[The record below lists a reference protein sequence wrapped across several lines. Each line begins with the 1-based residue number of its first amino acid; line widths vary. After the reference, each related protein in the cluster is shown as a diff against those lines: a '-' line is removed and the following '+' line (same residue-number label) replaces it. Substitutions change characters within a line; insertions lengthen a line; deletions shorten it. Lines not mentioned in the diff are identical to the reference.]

1 MTALVWKKIEND
13 IKHKTFYLS
22 SKSKTVMNEAD
33 INNVFDS
40 IYSTIIPN
48 IQKSLGKEVDH
59 TKKGLN
65 NTQKYWWH

>member
-1 MTALVWKKIEND
+1 M
-13 IKHKTFYLS
+13 S

-33 INNVFDS
+33 INDVFDS

-59 TKKGLN
+59 TNKGLN
-65 NTQKYWWH
+65 NTQKY